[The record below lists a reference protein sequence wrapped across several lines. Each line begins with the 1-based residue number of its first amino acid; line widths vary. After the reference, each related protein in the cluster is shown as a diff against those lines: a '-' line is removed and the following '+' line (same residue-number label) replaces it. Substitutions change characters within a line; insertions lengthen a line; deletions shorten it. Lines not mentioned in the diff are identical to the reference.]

1 MKSGFVS
8 IIGRPNVGKSTLLNA
23 ILGEK
28 IAIISG
34 KPQTTRNRIR
44 GVYTDYGE
52 SGDGEWADSASKTPK
67 GNGGVQL
74 VFIDTPGIARPR
86 NKLGAYMT
94 DAALSTFNEVDIIL
108 FVVDEQL
115 GKKGGDTFILD
126 RLKEAGTPVILV
138 INKMDAMDP
147 DAYREV
153 FESYEQAGCVEK
165 IIGISALKGQNID
178 ILLEELKSYADE
190 GPQYFPDGMITDL
203 PERFLAC
210 EIIREKMLN
219 YLSDEVPHGV
229 AVEIEAYEEKPNITK
244 ISAVILT
251 EKKSHKGIIIGKDG
265 HTLKGIGKSA
275 RAEIEALLGVKVF
288 LELWVKVREN
298 WRNDGR
304 ALSSLG
310 YSGRT

>member
-1 MKSGFVS
+1 VKSGFVS

-28 IAIISG
+28 IAITSG

-44 GVYTDYGE
+44 GVYTEYG
-52 SGDGEWADSASKTPK
+52 DSEATT
-67 GNGGVQL
+67 QL

-94 DAALSTFNEVDIIL
+94 DQALSTFDEVDIIL
-108 FVVDEQL
+108 FVVDEKL
-115 GKKGGDTFILD
+115 GKKGGDAYILE
-126 RLKEAGTPVILV
+126 RLSAAKTPTILV
-138 INKMDAMDP
+138 INKMDEMDP
-147 DAYREV
+147 DEYRAV
-153 FESYEQAGCVEK
+153 FESYEQAGVFRK
-165 IIGISALKGQNID
+165 IIGISALKGQNIN
-178 ILLEELKSYADE
+178 ILIEELKSYAED

-210 EIIREKMLN
+210 EIIREKMLH
-219 YLSDEVPHGV
+219 YLRDEVPHGV
-229 AVEIEAYEEKPNITK
+229 AVEIESYEEKPNITR

-251 EKKSHKGIIIGKDG
+251 ERKAHKGIIIGKDG

-275 RAEIEALLGVKVF
+275 RTEIEALLGVRVF
-288 LELWVKVREN
+288 LELWVKVKEN
-298 WRNDGR
+298 WRDDGR

-310 YSGRT
+310 YTRE